1 MRTPAILTL
10 LAFAACAPLPG
21 VVSDFN
27 GSSVKIRQETVAN
40 VPGVTPQ
47 IEAEATRIC
56 ATAKKKAEYAST
68 LSAPTNEYAEHLFLC
83 L

>member
-1 MRTPAILTL
+1 MKTAAILAL
-10 LAFAACAPLPG
+10 LTVVACAPLPG

-47 IEAEATRIC
+47 IEEEAARIC

-68 LSAPTNEYAEHLFLC
+68 LSAPTKEYAEHLFLC